1 MRRVIAALIV
11 VGLAVGVVLLWPR
24 STADDPPG
32 AEASTTITTA
42 LTTTTAL
49 GTTTSTNDDSHV
61 VETVEEA
68 EEILRELWFGW
79 FEGIYNQ
86 DEERI
91 REVVA
96 TEHQYQLGVSQFGE
110 MEFTRKPQM
119 NDIAY
124 SQTEILE
131 ATSECTVVSTTAM
144 FSGFRNG
151 TSTDVH
157 VLRWRQGWKF
167 FSLWSDPDELW
178 EADCEAVLGSF
189 SS

>member
-1 MRRVIAALIV
+1 VIAALIV

-49 GTTTSTNDDSHV
+49 GTTTSTIDDSHV

-96 TEHQYQLGVSQFGE
+96 TEQMLNAATAAFGADFARAPSPDGIE
-110 MEFTRKPQM
+110 L
-119 NDIAY
+119 DV
-124 SQTEILE
+124 EILHSNDQCLATWSTLDVTEFRGPE
-131 ATSECTVVSTTAM
+131 ATTEA
-144 FSGFRNG
+144 
-151 TSTDVH
+151 VH
-157 VLRWRQGWKF
+157 VFRFVEGTWRFATSWTQKE
-167 FSLWSDPDELW
+167 DLW
-178 EADCEAVLGSF
+178 EADCEVELLPLP
-189 SS
+189 